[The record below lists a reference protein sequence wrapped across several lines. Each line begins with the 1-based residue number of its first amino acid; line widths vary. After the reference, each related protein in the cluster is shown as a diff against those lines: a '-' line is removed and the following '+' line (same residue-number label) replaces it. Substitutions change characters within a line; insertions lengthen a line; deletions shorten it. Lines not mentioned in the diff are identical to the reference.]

1 MRRDLTSILFL
12 LIAAALGYL
21 APSMFEARST
31 AAPFLGTLLILA
43 VFAAMT
49 LWESRAREGSR
60 LTGRV
65 SSGGL
70 LLLALFLVI
79 ASVVAIAIPRVGS
92 SRGWVLA
99 LCAVAAAVVLYRIL
113 KWREAS
119 VLKAGLK
126 TRIQIGAVILFLVV
140 LVLTAFVPI
149 HYAMLAV
156 AAALA
161 ALILALFLNRGAA

>member
-12 LIAAALGYL
+12 LIAGALGYL
-21 APSMFEARST
+21 EPSMFEARST
-31 AAPFLGTLLILA
+31 ATAVLGTLLILS

-49 LWESRAREGSR
+49 LWENSAQEGRR

-65 SSGGL
+65 SSARL

-79 ASVVAIAIPRVGS
+79 GSLVTIAIPRVGS

-113 KWREAS
+113 KWREAG
-119 VLKAGLK
+119 VLKADLK
-126 TRIQIGAVILFLVV
+126 ARVQIGAIILFLVV
-140 LVLTAFVPI
+140 LVLTAFVI
-149 HYAMLAV
+149 
-156 AAALA
+156 
-161 ALILALFLNRGAA
+161 RGR